1 MKSIIFILTFVLFS
15 ITSIGQKLEFASV
28 SSATLD
34 KATAK
39 NGRYAGTFFKD
50 NKINVLY
57 FLSSKK
63 EGVTLNS
70 YNFDNALKFKD
81 FTDLFV
87 TSEQAEKDFE
97 WYIPKEKIDKVATG
111 NERFLRAGSAF
122 GSGMKIEFGK
132 IERHYV
138 LDIFTDWEFVQEG
151 KLKPKTGEIW
161 RIVPSGYKTTSDYT
175 GLATTSG
182 FSDDLYEYGNPLLAP
197 ASTTLLAAGVITEK
211 ISIRNPASTNQ
222 NRVAVLAINAERM
235 DDSEYNIYTLPYS
248 AISMGSGLGQDDNL
262 CGLFAP
268 LNAPSTVK
276 AHKKLLWKDRKNHFT
291 LMRFSDDYS
300 LVDSVSFLSKL
311 MHGRFDIYNGNGSTY
326 IIGMGKDG
334 FDGWSRNGRKILLK
348 TLNVIQIIR
357 VKDNQVV
364 YSSYWSKD
372 LMEDKLVVP
381 DGEKKK
387 YAFARDNNII
397 KEIIPLLNGDD
408 FIFGQ
413 SQDKNYALQVSP
425 EGELKAY
432 YQIPRIDEN
441 SNRYN
446 YQYMLKGDHIYLVIN
461 EQPPA
466 LTNSTVVN
474 VTRSGNIQTT
484 TVKRLNEVFVQ
495 SQVVRINTIKLEMSN
510 TLTMDGKDFFTMGS
524 YPALFKEDAIYFTGR
539 EKAPKGK
546 KIFVAKID
554 I

>member
-1 MKSIIFILTFVLFS
+1 MKSIIFTLTIVLFS
-15 ITSIGQKLEFASV
+15 MTSIGQKLEFASV

-39 NGRYAGTFFKD
+39 NGLYAGTFLKG
-50 NKINVLY
+50 NKIHVLY

-70 YNFDNALKFKD
+70 YNFSNALKFKD

-87 TSEQAEKDFE
+87 TREQAEKDFE

-111 NERFLRAGSAF
+111 DERFLRAGAAF

-132 IERHYV
+132 IERHYE
-138 LDIFTDWEFVQEG
+138 LGIFTDWEFVQEG
-151 KLKPKTGEIW
+151 NLKPKTGEIW
-161 RIVPSGYKTTSDYT
+161 RIEPSGYKTTSDYT
-175 GLATTSG
+175 RLATTSG

-197 ASTTLLAAGVITEK
+197 ASATLLATGVITEK
-211 ISIRNPASTNQ
+211 ISIKNPAQTNA
-222 NRVAVLAINAERM
+222 NRVAIMAINGM
-235 DDSEYNIYTLPYS
+235 DFDRSQYNIYTLPYS
-248 AISMGSGLGQDDNL
+248 AISLGSGLGQDNNL

-311 MHGRFDIYNGNGSTY
+311 MHGRFDIYNGHGSTF

-334 FDGWSRNGRKILLK
+334 FDGWARNGRKILLK
-348 TLNVIQIIR
+348 KLDAIQITR

-364 YSSYWSKD
+364 YSSYWNED
-372 LMEDKLVVP
+372 LIEDKLVVP

-387 YAFARDNNII
+387 FAFARDNNII

-413 SQDKNYALQVSP
+413 SQDENYALQVSP

-432 YQIPRIDEN
+432 YQMPRIDKE

-446 YQYMLKGDHIYLVIN
+446 YQYMLKGDYIYFVIN
-461 EQPPA
+461 EQPQD
-466 LTNSTVVN
+466 LTNDTQVS
-474 VTRSGNIQTT
+474 VTKSGNIITT

-495 SQVVRINTIKLEMSN
+495 SQVLKINIAKLEMSN
-510 TLTMDGKDFFTMGS
+510 ALVMDGKDFFTMGS
-524 YPALFKEDAIYFTGR
+524 YPALFTEDAIYFTGR

-546 KIFVAKID
+546 KIFVAKIEL
-554 I
+554 